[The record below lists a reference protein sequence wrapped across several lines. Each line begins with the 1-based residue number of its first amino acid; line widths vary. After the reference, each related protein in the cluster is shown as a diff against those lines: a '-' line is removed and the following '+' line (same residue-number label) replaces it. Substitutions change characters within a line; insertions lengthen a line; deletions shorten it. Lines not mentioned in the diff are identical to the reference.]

1 MTDPRLSE
9 FLNRR
14 KEQAK
19 IVEDNN
25 NAFVAHM
32 QRKYQNKFLTFN
44 ADKSYL
50 NLADP
55 VYLELMADVDDY
67 ECRFHLPGYAS
78 TMDYCVFRFN
88 VVVDE
93 QGNIENMFFG

>member
-1 MTDPRLSE
+1 MTDLKRSE
-9 FLNRR
+9 FLKRW

-19 IVEDNN
+19 IVEENN

-32 QRKYQNKFLTFN
+32 KRKYQNKFLTFN

-55 VYLELMADVDDY
+55 VYLELMADLDDY

-88 VVVDE
+88 ILVNE
-93 QGNIENMFFG
+93 WGNIENMYFG